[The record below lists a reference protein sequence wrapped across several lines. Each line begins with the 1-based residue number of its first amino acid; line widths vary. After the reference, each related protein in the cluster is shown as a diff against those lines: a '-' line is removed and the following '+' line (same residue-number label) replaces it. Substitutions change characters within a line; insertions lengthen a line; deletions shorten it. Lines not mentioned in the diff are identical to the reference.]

1 MPAQHQGTFKM
12 TLHRISYIKAQADTK
27 PLREAF
33 SSLLAGT
40 TLSRLVRQQ
49 LVEKFGDA
57 GLFNPQTLRAAK
69 ALDDSGRFKVAI
81 IDAALKSFPT
91 IVRLEVK
98 NALWAAG
105 AIPR

>member
-1 MPAQHQGTFKM
+1 M
-12 TLHRISYIKAQADTK
+12 TLHCIPYLRANADTK

-69 ALDDSGRFKVAI
+69 ALDDSGRFKVAV
-81 IDAALKSFPT
+81 IDAALKSFPM
-91 IVRLEVK
+91 IVKMEVK
-98 NALWAAG
+98 NALYAAG